1 MQNDPT
7 TEAAEKDAQVDKRVP
22 LLEVKG
28 LTTSF
33 MTNGKLVPAVDNV
46 SFKLFPHETLAIV
59 GESGCGKSVT
69 SLSIMRLLP
78 MPPAEIESGE
88 VLFEGTDLLSLPE
101 EQMRDIRGNK
111 ISMIFQ
117 EPMTSL
123 NPVFTVGSQVMD
135 AFIIHQHV
143 SKKEAREK
151 TIEMLRMVG
160 IPAPERVVDEYPHEL
175 SGGMRQRA
183 MIAMALACRPA
194 ILIADEPTTAL
205 DVTIQAQILTL
216 LKDLENDLGTATILI
231 THDLG
236 VVAKVAQYVLV
247 MYAGQ
252 VVESA
257 PVEDVITRPLHP
269 YTSGLLQCL
278 PKLHEKVDRLYS
290 IKGSVPAPSE
300 YPAGCRFCPRC
311 DCAMA
316 CCATDAP
323 PLVELPDGRN
333 VRCWRYAE
341 EGGEAK

>member
-1 MQNDPT
+1 MSSEN
-7 TEAAEKDAQVDKRVP
+7 AGGKRVP
-22 LLEVKG
+22 LLEVRG

-33 MTNGKLVPAVDNV
+33 KSDGGYLTVVDGV
-46 SFKLFPHETLAIV
+46 SFRLYPHETLAIV

-78 MPPAEIESGE
+78 MPPARIDAGE
-88 VLFEGTDLLSLPE
+88 VLFEGTDLLKLPE
-101 EQMRDIRGNK
+101 EKMREIRGNK

-135 AFIIHQHV
+135 SFVIHQRLP
-143 SKKEAREK
+143 KAKAREK
-151 TIEMLRMVG
+151 TIDMLRMVG
-160 IPAPERVVDEYPHEL
+160 IPSPERVVDEYPHEL
-175 SGGMRQRA
+175 SGGMRQRV
-183 MIAMALACRPA
+183 MIAMALACDPK

-205 DVTIQAQILTL
+205 DVTIQQQILML
-216 LKDLENDLGTATILI
+216 LKELEEKTGTATVLI

-252 VVESA
+252 AVEAA
-257 PVEDVITRPLHP
+257 PVADVIERPLHP
-269 YTSGLLQCL
+269 YTSGLLKCL
-278 PKLHEKVDRLYS
+278 PKLHQKVERLYS

-311 DCAMA
+311 DCALKK
-316 CCATDAP
+316 CETQAP
-323 PLVELPDGRN
+323 PVFELADGRR
-333 VRCWRYAE
+333 VRCWRYE
-341 EGGEAK
+341 QEGGVVDE